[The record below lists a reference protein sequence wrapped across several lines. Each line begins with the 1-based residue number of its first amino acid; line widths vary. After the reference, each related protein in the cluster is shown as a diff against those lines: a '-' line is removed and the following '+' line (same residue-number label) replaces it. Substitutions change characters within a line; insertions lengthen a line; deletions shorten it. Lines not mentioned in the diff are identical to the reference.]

1 MRKLYLF
8 VIQLIVPLLLNA
20 QLITN
25 VRIVDGSGFPE
36 TFGAVRL
43 AHGKIAEIGKL
54 TPKVGERVFQGNGL
68 VLSPG
73 FIDAHSHHWGDLRV
87 HPEGL
92 PVVSQGITTIVSGQD
107 GFSYPVDSLAAW
119 IASQPVAINVAT
131 FTGHSGLREAV
142 MGSENVFRAATQ
154 AEVAA
159 METLLKS
166 DLESGSLGL
175 STGLEYEQAYFS
187 ELDEILAL
195 ARVANIYG
203 GRYISHIRSED
214 IALEDA
220 VLEIIK
226 IGEDTGIP
234 VQLTHVKIGMASK
247 WGTAPNIIQQ
257 LEQARARGVKITTDI
272 YPYNYWNS
280 TLRVLFPKRDYD
292 NPESAAFAVRETLSP
307 EESYLVAYAPI
318 PEYAGQ
324 TIGAISRMRNESPAI
339 TLMAL
344 IRIASEFQQTHPDF
358 VGDVETI
365 VAKGMADSDI
375 ASFLAW
381 EQTGICSDGNAGG
394 HPRGFGAF
402 PRILAKYVRE
412 THLLTLEEAVHKM
425 TGLTAKNLGLHGK
438 GLLLEGYDADL
449 VLFNPETV
457 QDRATIEMPHALSDG
472 IEAVWVAG
480 ELVYSNGETQTAR
493 PGKLITRS
501 NIINE

>member
-1 MRKLYLF
+1 MRTVYLF
-8 VIQLIVPLLLNA
+8 VIQLIVPLLVNA

-25 VRIVDGSGFPE
+25 VRIIDGSGFPE
-36 TFGAVRL
+36 THGSVRL
-43 AHGKIAEIGKL
+43 ADGKIAEIGNL
-54 TPKVGERVFQGNGL
+54 TPKAGEQVFPGNGL
-68 VLSPG
+68 VLAPG
-73 FIDAHSHHWGDLRV
+73 FIDAHSHHWGDLHE

-119 IASQPVAINVAT
+119 ILAKPIAVNVAT

-142 MGSENVFRAATQ
+142 MGSKNVYRPATP
-154 AEVAA
+154 AEISA
-159 METLLKS
+159 METLLKA
-166 DLESGSLGL
+166 DMERGSLGL

-195 ARVANIYG
+195 AQVAKGYG

-226 IGEDTGIP
+226 IGAETGIP
-234 VQLTHVKIGMASK
+234 VQLTHIKIGMASK
-247 WGTAPNIIQQ
+247 WGTAPNIIEQ
-257 LEQARARGVKITTDI
+257 LEQARERGVAITADI

-324 TIGAISRMRNESPAI
+324 TIGAISRMRNESPDI

-344 IRIASEFQQTHPDF
+344 IRIASEFQDTYPDF
-358 VGDVETI
+358 DGDVETL

-375 ASFLAW
+375 ETFLAW
-381 EQTGICSDGNAGG
+381 EHTGICSDGNAGG

-402 PRILAKYVRE
+402 PRILAKYVRD
-412 THLLTLEEAVHKM
+412 TKLLTLEQAVHKM
-425 TGLTAKNLGLHGK
+425 TGLTANNLGLQQK
-438 GLLLEGYDADL
+438 GYLRADYDADL
-449 VLFNPETV
+449 VLFNPDTV
-457 QDRATIEMPHALSDG
+457 QDNASISNPHALSDG
-472 IEAVWVAG
+472 IEAVWVSG
-480 ELVYSNGETQTAR
+480 ELVYKNKQTLGVR

-501 NIINE
+501 NIIHE